1 MPPFRINPIKVP
13 AISSS
18 VTGMGTKLTGRVD
31 ISRMSIAQKPIVKA
45 PVMKKTAAKKEV
57 EKTASLG
64 TNMAQHMGMTVAGVL
79 GAAAAA
85 GAINKAYK
93 AVEHVVNM
101 PAMNSSFEKAIKINP
116 KLQAY
121 PREVLKSYFDL
132 IAEASPTVAKN
143 PLLVANYM
151 QYLIDHQGGIN
162 FMSYRQLADLE
173 GQLLSN
179 ERDAAPMTQALQKGL
194 VDGAIKGMTDEVI
207 RGRQDS
213 SFVGRLNQLGT
224 AAKTINDASSA
235 MKNISGLRAPNPT
248 APDYEQQAYA
258 QSIGRLKA
266 ETEFKKGLV

>member
-1 MPPFRINPIKVP
+1 MPPFRFKPSLVP
-13 AISSS
+13 VMPE

-31 ISRMSIAQKPIVKA
+31 ISRMSSAQKPIVKA

-57 EKTASLG
+57 EKTAGMG

-79 GAAAAA
+79 GAAAAV

-93 AVEHVVNM
+93 AVDHVVNM

-121 PREVLKSYFDL
+121 PRDVLKSYFDL

-179 ERDAAPMTQALQKGL
+179 ERDAAPMTAALQKGL
-194 VDGAIKGMTDEVI
+194 VDGAMKGLTEEVI
-207 RGRQDS
+207 QSRRDS
-213 SFVGRLNQLGT
+213 SFSGRLGQLGT
-224 AAKTINDASSA
+224 AAKTLNDATSA
-235 MKNISGLRAPNPT
+235 MKNVRGMGTPNPT
-248 APDYEQQAYA
+248 APDYQQQAYD
-258 QSIGRLKA
+258 QSLGRLRA
-266 ETEFKKGLV
+266 EADHRAGRI